1 MGKFV
6 FLILCFLFLEN
17 SMKNK
22 RKETKDRKLL
32 E

>member
-1 MGKFV
+1 MEKFI

-22 RKETKDRKLL
+22 TKETKDRKLL